1 MANIELRLSSK
12 VDAMG
17 KSQIIVKL
25 TLSRNQRP
33 CFKSGV
39 YVRPEWFQA
48 TQETKKGSVYGIVVP
63 KRGKLNVSEVSE
75 ATDAKTMLDNY
86 VSRLLKIANVL
97 NGMEEVTR
105 EAIEDAISLT
115 NDVPAEKVTY
125 GLIIDTRKKA
135 KKKEAIGDGADSFFG
150 MMELYLKK
158 NEFSKSWGK
167 IFHVLMRTMAR
178 YQSFVRLTDKERKQ
192 FRLDI
197 DTITKDT
204 IEDFFDYARNGKSL
218 SEEYPNIFRR
228 LLIEYPAEIAT
239 KRKNTHLSERG
250 HNTIT
255 LQMKTLRAFFKWCYQ
270 KDYTTNDPFKVI
282 EVSSEKYGTPYYI
295 SLEERNTIADYDLSE
310 KKDLEVQRDIF
321 IFQCLIGCRVSD
333 LLSLTE
339 KNVIG
344 GAVEYIPRKTKDKK
358 PIVVRVPLNKRAQAL
373 VEKYRGMDS
382 KGRLFPFIGAEKYN
396 DAIREVLTT
405 CGITRM
411 VTILNPTTGK
421 EEQRPINEIASS
433 HMARRT
439 FIGNL
444 YRQVKDPNLIGA
456 LSGHTEGSKAFAR
469 YRDIDEGTK
478 REVIS
483 LIN

>member
-1 MANIELRLSSK
+1 M
-12 VDAMG
+12 
-17 KSQIIVKL
+17 
-25 TLSRNQRP
+25 
-33 CFKSGV
+33 
-39 YVRPEWFQA
+39 
-48 TQETKKGSVYGIVVP
+48 
-63 KRGKLNVSEVSE
+63 
-75 ATDAKTMLDNY
+75 
-86 VSRLLKIANVL
+86 
-97 NGMEEVTR
+97 
-105 EAIEDAISLT
+105 
-115 NDVPAEKVTY
+115 
-125 GLIIDTRKKA
+125 
-135 KKKEAIGDGADSFFG
+135 
-150 MMELYLKK
+150 
-158 NEFSKSWGK
+158 
-167 IFHVLMRTMAR
+167 
-178 YQSFVRLTDKERKQ
+178 
-192 FRLDI
+192 
-197 DTITKDT
+197 
-204 IEDFFDYARNGKSL
+204 
-218 SEEYPNIFRR
+218 
-228 LLIEYPAEIAT
+228 
-239 KRKNTHLSERG
+239 
-250 HNTIT
+250 
-255 LQMKTLRAFFKWCYQ
+255 
-270 KDYTTNDPFKVI
+270 
-282 EVSSEKYGTPYYI
+282 
-295 SLEERNTIADYDLSE
+295 
-310 KKDLEVQRDIF
+310 EVQRDIF

-469 YRDIDEGTK
+469 YRDIDEDTK
-478 REVIS
+478 KETVA